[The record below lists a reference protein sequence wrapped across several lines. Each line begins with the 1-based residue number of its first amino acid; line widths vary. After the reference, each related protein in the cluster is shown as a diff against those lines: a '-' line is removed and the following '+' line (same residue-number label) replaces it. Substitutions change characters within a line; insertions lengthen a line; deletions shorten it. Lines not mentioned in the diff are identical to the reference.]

1 MLMTRWLAAFLRRY
15 AESEAAVVAPFLK
28 GHRILD
34 LGAGEGYVAAAL
46 QHHSKA
52 WVCAVD
58 IGPFG
63 RVECPY
69 VTYDGCRLPFRDGS
83 FDTTLILLALHH
95 CAAPEAVMDE
105 ATRVTRLRVIVM
117 ESVFRNR
124 RERFWLTL
132 LDERLNRYR
141 HQGHMHIP
149 LAFRRPEEWWQCF
162 TARGLQ
168 VVDVRWL
175 GTRWERLVH
184 HPVLYVLDKRDENCS
199 CY

>member
-1 MLMTRWLAAFLRRY
+1 
-15 AESEAAVVAPFLK
+15 
-28 GHRILD
+28 
-34 LGAGEGYVAAAL
+34 
-46 QHHSKA
+46 
-52 WVCAVD
+52 
-58 IGPFG
+58 
-63 RVECPY
+63 

-199 CY
+199 C